1 MVDIISPTNRLLS
14 AEKNK
19 NWLFWLKKNQ
29 ILTFFSKRIAFGS
42 LNLIKFAVYN
52 KKDMQG
58 KNILLYLMLLTPATF
73 TLQSCGG
80 DEKKAETETTDDNTE
95 EDVEEDID
103 EDITSSVIMP
113 SPIQV
118 AEIFSKA
125 GLVFDMSVCNSP
137 ENADKYSS
145 SFKRRV
151 NYGVYT
157 ADLAYAVV
165 SGKTNEAAE
174 IMNTVNKMS
183 DQVGLGSVTGSKDL
197 MKRFESNIGNKDSI
211 FEIMIVIKQMTDDYI
226 DANNEQELGLVIF
239 TGAWIEGMYF
249 GAYDAIKNNK
259 MDVGAKLSEQMIILE
274 SLVGGLNKIKDKSE
288 EITDLIAELNS
299 VKETYMGL
307 GSVQGLEGDDA
318 YAVSLKPEEVKVMA
332 EKLIALR
339 TKITNI

>member
-1 MVDIISPTNRLLS
+1 
-14 AEKNK
+14 
-19 NWLFWLKKNQ
+19 
-29 ILTFFSKRIAFGS
+29 
-42 LNLIKFAVYN
+42 
-52 KKDMQG
+52 MQG
-58 KNILLYLMLLTPATF
+58 KNILLYLLLLVPATF

-80 DEKKAETETTDDNTE
+80 GEEKKDATEVTDEDTEVTDEDMET
-95 EDVEEDID
+95 D
-103 EDITSSVIMP
+103 EDITSGVIMP

-125 GLVFDMSVCNSP
+125 GLAFDMAVCNP
-137 ENADKYSS
+137 AENADKYSS
-145 SFKRRV
+145 SFKKRV

-165 SGKTNEAAE
+165 SEKTNEAAE
-174 IMNTVNKMS
+174 IMKTVNKMS

-197 MKRFESNIGNKDSI
+197 MQRFESNIGNKDSI

-249 GAYDAIKNNK
+249 GAYDAVKKNK

-274 SLVGGLNKIKDKSE
+274 SLVGGLSKIKDKSE
-288 EITDLIAELNS
+288 EITELIADLNS
-299 VKETYMGL
+299 VKDTYMGL
-307 GSVQGLEGDDA
+307 ASVQGLEGDDA
-318 YAVSLKPEEVKVMA
+318 YAVALKPEEVKAMA